1 MAFASDESGRYE
13 IYVQSFP
20 GPGPKV
26 QISTEGVQGG
36 PQWRGDGREI
46 FYASIDDGRLMAVP
60 VRVSGST
67 LEAGTPVALFTKPEG
82 FFAAAPDG
90 QRFLVAPT
98 ADRAYPITILLNWSG
113 ARR

>member
-98 ADRAYPITILLNWSG
+98 PDRAYPITILLNWSG